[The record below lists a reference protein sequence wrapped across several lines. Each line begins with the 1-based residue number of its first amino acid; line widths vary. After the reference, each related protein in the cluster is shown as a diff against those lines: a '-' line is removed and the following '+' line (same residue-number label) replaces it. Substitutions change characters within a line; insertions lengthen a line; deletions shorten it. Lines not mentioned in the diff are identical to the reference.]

1 MWFPIVPIYLACL
14 APEPWPPGAFG
25 QLTHAGV
32 VAITTVL
39 AALQLVWTPQAL
51 APMARWLWL
60 SQARGAAPDDAAVG
74 GKARSRWL

>member
-14 APEPWPPGAFG
+14 APEPWPPGALG

-32 VAITTVL
+32 VAITTAL

-51 APMARWLWL
+51 APMVRWL
-60 SQARGAAPDDAAVG
+60 QARGAAPPDDAAVG